1 MSAQTAGYCAVGL
14 SLTAFLTLLLYV
26 PTFLQ
31 RIGQIDELLKVR
43 SDEFRAIANKAWDEL
58 IDVRHLPDEHHRSAR
73 QATKTRN
80 LRKAYPLPDTFVI
93 PENIKPACTCQT
105 HNNCLPGPR
114 GMQGRPGLDG
124 TPGERGQAGEQ
135 GIVGIV
141 PPIEVRGPSCRTCPR
156 GPRGPT
162 GLAGEIGPPG
172 VEGPQGPKGR
182 NGDDGRPG
190 YAGNP
195 GNMGENGT
203 PGKQGEQGPPG
214 LDGVRGVKGP
224 PGEKGKTGEAGP
236 KGLVGFQGPDD
247 HQDQR
252 DQREI
257 EALKAKTE
265 RLGKRDLRDATYCPC
280 PGRTNKPKESQN
292 QAVYGYAPQ
301 KYESTSATGG
311 QPGIRPYK
319 RNAALVGRSY
329 PRVI

>member
-114 GMQGRPGLDG
+114 GMQGRPGLGSINIDFP
-124 TPGERGQAGEQ
+124 TY
-135 GIVGIV
+135 
-141 PPIEVRGPSCRTCPR
+141 IEFR
-156 GPRGPT
+156 RGPT

-182 NGDDGRPG
+182 NGDDGR
-190 YAGNP
+190 P

-236 KGLVGFQGPDD
+236 KGLTTRTSGTTAGNRGPQG
-247 HQDQR
+247 QDGAIGQTGP
-252 DQREI
+252 
-257 EALKAKTE
+257 AGTP
-265 RLGKRDLRDATYCPC
+265 GKDATYCPC